1 MEVEGEEEVEE
12 EKVGRGLE
20 TMTAGPTSCSDFHS
34 NAVVE
39 TAAGMGWGVEERDA
53 VVVVVEG
60 DCGGTGDCKETGLVL
75 LIRVFLTED
84 VDVVVGVVA
93 SL

>member
-20 TMTAGPTSCSDFHS
+20 TMTAGPTSCSDFHN

-39 TAAGMGWGVEERDA
+39 TAAGMDWE
-53 VVVVVEG
+53 
-60 DCGGTGDCKETGLVL
+60 GTGDCKETGLVL

-84 VDVVVGVVA
+84 VVVVVGVVA